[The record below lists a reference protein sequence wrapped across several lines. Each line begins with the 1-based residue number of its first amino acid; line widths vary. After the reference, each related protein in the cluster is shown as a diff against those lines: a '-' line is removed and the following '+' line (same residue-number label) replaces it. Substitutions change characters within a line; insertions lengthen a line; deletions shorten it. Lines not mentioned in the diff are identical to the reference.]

1 VKSRLAYRPVCST
14 VEDVTIRER
23 GSARERILDVADRL
37 FYERGI
43 HAVGVDAIVAE
54 SQVAKTTLYG
64 HFQSKDQLIAE
75 YLRQRSARWLA
86 LLDDELA
93 ARGGTPIDRI
103 QRVFEL
109 LGDWFE
115 EPSYRGCPFINACAE
130 FGVDHPAAVVTR
142 EHRRQLTTRFVDL
155 CAEAGVEV
163 PSLLAAQLLLL
174 YDAALVSAHIDGTP
188 AAAQTARDAAVALLK
203 QATARRR

>member
-1 VKSRLAYRPVCST
+1 

-43 HAVGVDAIVAE
+43 HAVGVDTIVAE

-75 YLRQRSARWLA
+75 YLRQRSAHWLA
-86 LLDDELA
+86 LIDDELA

-103 QRVFEL
+103 ERVFEL

-115 EPSYRGCPFINACAE
+115 QPSYRGCPFINACAE
-130 FGVDHPAAVVTR
+130 FSRADHPAAVVTR

-155 CAEAGVEV
+155 CAEAGVKV
-163 PSLLAAQLLLL
+163 PSLLAAQLVLL

-188 AAAQTARDAAVALLK
+188 AAAQTARDAAVTLLK
-203 QATARRR
+203 QATATRR